1 LELLPVTLEAT
12 RNSILVPRGGR
23 DPDDSYRV
31 PTAPAAIDAK
41 LRKRENA
48 GEALGELVHGIERY
62 FVTKGQFSLI
72 DLIRR
77 ILDQTGPADV
87 VISTW
92 TSAGADIAEA
102 FDLLDDGRIRSIR
115 FLVDH
120 FFQRRKP
127 QFCGQIRKLF
137 GDESIRVTRNHAKLV
152 VITNDEWKI
161 SVLTSMNLNTNPR
174 LEYALVRE
182 SPELADFNLRWINAI
197 FDEKK
202 ARKQFGEPAEHRSQ
216 RGFKTL

>member
-1 LELLPVTLEAT
+1 VTLDTT
-12 RNSILVPRGGR
+12 RNSILAPRGKR
-23 DPDDSYRV
+23 DPDLSFTV
-31 PTAPAAIDAK
+31 PSTPAAKDAK
-41 LRKRENA
+41 LRRQEDA
-48 GEALGELVHGIERY
+48 GDALGELAPGIERY

-72 DLIRR
+72 DVLRR

-87 VISTW
+87 VVSTW

-152 VITNDEWKI
+152 VITNEEWKI

-182 SPELADFNLRWINAI
+182 SPELAAFNLQWIGEI
-197 FDEKK
+197 FETKK

-216 RGFKTL
+216 VGFKEL